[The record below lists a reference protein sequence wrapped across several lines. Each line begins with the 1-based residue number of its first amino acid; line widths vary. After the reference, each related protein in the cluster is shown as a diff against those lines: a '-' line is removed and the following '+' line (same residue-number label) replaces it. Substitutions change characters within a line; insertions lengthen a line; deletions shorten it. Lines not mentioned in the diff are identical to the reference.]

1 MVKGRIYKLA
11 NLHKNKRNHL
21 LVSYTQGIEDGIG
34 WLWTS
39 NYHPRRHSLVFQD
52 GDAFVCLGKKNHS
65 DHGTG
70 GVAYYGITTW
80 YEAVGPDGKVH
91 KITPAMRSSYFRS
104 P

>member
-11 NLHKNKRNHL
+11 NLHKNKRNNL
-21 LVSYTQGIEDGIG
+21 LVSYSQGIEDGIG

-39 NYHPRRHSLVFQD
+39 SYHPNRNSLVFRD
-52 GDAFVCLGKKNHS
+52 GDAFVCLAKKEHDDN
-65 DHGTG
+65 DGQP
-70 GVAYYGITTW
+70 YYGITTW
-80 YEAVGPDGKVH
+80 YEAAGPDGKVH